1 MIISALAQLCAGS
14 VGINSA
20 NVGISSFA
28 LLTAITHLYAKC
40 VKLFYCT
47 RNPILNHAVASG
59 YRQDSCALSDSPMGP
74 RPPAWLPLQQCNVQV
89 AARAPL
95 ALGDVLKPSC

>member
-1 MIISALAQLCAGS
+1 MLAYGILDGDAEITDMIISALAQLCAGN

-40 VKLFYCT
+40 VKQFYCT
-47 RNPILNHAVASG
+47 QNAILNHAIASDQK
-59 YRQDSCALSDSPMGP
+59 YSLPERELSK
-74 RPPAWLPLQQCNVQV
+74 LT
-89 AARAPL
+89 L
-95 ALGDVLKPSC
+95 ASDA

>member
-1 MIISALAQLCAGS
+1 MKRVHQRNAAAIPMLAYGILDGDAEITDMIISALAQLCAGS

-40 VKLFYCT
+40 VKRFYCT
-47 RNPILNHAVASG
+47 RIPVENTPKIGTMSLWRAS
-59 YRQDSCALSDSPMGP
+59 ASP
-74 RPPAWLPLQQCNVQV
+74 
-89 AARAPL
+89 
-95 ALGDVLKPSC
+95 S

>member
-1 MIISALAQLCAGS
+1 MRPPIPMLAYGILDGDAEINDIIISALAQLCAGN

-40 VKLFYCT
+40 VKQFYCT
-47 RNPILNHAVASG
+47 G
-59 YRQDSCALSDSPMGP
+59 MLS
-74 RPPAWLPLQQCNVQV
+74 
-89 AARAPL
+89 
-95 ALGDVLKPSC
+95 

>member
-1 MIISALAQLCAGS
+1 MIISALAQLCAGN

-40 VKLFYCT
+40 VKQFYCT
-47 RNPILNHAVASG
+47 G
-59 YRQDSCALSDSPMGP
+59 MLS
-74 RPPAWLPLQQCNVQV
+74 
-89 AARAPL
+89 
-95 ALGDVLKPSC
+95 

>member
-1 MIISALAQLCAGS
+1 MRPPIPMLAYGILDGDAEITDMIISALAQLCAGN

-40 VKLFYCT
+40 VKQFY
-47 RNPILNHAVASG
+47 
-59 YRQDSCALSDSPMGP
+59 
-74 RPPAWLPLQQCNVQV
+74 LPECYLES
-89 AARAPL
+89 R
-95 ALGDVLKPSC
+95 DRIRSEI